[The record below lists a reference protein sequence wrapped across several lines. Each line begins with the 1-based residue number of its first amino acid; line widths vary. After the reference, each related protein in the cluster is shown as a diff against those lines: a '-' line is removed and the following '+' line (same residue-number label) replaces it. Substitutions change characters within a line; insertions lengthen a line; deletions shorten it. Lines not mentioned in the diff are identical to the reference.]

1 MTRRTRRLTALLL
14 AAATAA
20 SSCSGKDKNDTA
32 ASSPGTA
39 AVATP
44 TTAGDS
50 ADTTAVAP
58 TTTAGSSATTP
69 SATGQVGSVTWATYR
84 EVNSLDPIYSFD
96 YPENTVIYSMCESL
110 LSQQPDG
117 SIQPGITTLTRPDDL
132 TMVFTVR
139 DGVTFWD
146 GSPLTAADIVFSLGR
161 ETDPALGGFYGGAF
175 ARVASI
181 TATAPNQVTIALSQP
196 DYFLEGELASTPG
209 IIVSKAF
216 VEAKGAAF
224 GTPDGGTMCTGPYQF
239 DSWSVGDKLTVKKY
253 DGYWNGAPKVGSIG
267 FVGVPDENTL
277 TAGLLSGDID
287 GSYIPAISTIDRLAS
302 DPAVTVTDGPSF
314 ASGALIISNLA

>member
-117 SIQPGITTLTRPDDL
+117 SIQPGITTVALSDRESLHAGPEPEQGKQDRAAAPKNGRIGRHAGKLFPLRPDDI
-132 TMVFTVR
+132 
-139 DGVTFWD
+139 
-146 GSPLTAADIVFSLGR
+146 AD
-161 ETDPALGGFYGGAF
+161 D
-175 ARVASI
+175 
-181 TATAPNQVTIALSQP
+181 
-196 DYFLEGELASTPG
+196 
-209 IIVSKAF
+209 
-216 VEAKGAAF
+216 
-224 GTPDGGTMCTGPYQF
+224 
-239 DSWSVGDKLTVKKY
+239 
-253 DGYWNGAPKVGSIG
+253 
-267 FVGVPDENTL
+267 
-277 TAGLLSGDID
+277 
-287 GSYIPAISTIDRLAS
+287 
-302 DPAVTVTDGPSF
+302 
-314 ASGALIISNLA
+314 